1 MSSSTFDRV
10 TKVIVQATGV
20 SPDEPLRNDTP
31 LVGSGIS
38 LDSVAVVELL
48 VGLEKEFHVE
58 ISADELLQT
67 QAFKTVGTLV
77 QFIDSKL
84 RVAE

>member
-1 MSSSTFDRV
+1 MTSSIFDRV
-10 TKVIVQATGV
+10 TRTIVEATGMTP
-20 SPDEPLRNDTP
+20 SEPLSEETP

-48 VGLEKEFHVE
+48 VGLEKEFQIE
-58 ISADELLQT
+58 IAADELLEH

-77 QFIDSKL
+77 QFIEARL
-84 RVAE
+84 RSRG